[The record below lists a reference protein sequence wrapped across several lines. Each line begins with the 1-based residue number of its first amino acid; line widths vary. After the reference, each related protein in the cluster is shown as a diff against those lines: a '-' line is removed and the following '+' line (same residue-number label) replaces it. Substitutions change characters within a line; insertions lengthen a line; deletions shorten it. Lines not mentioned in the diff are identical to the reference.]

1 MQFDLITQLHER
13 FFISPEQVEK
23 LIDTVQLAL
32 ISKQKTV
39 ENSKLIIIGGHE
51 GSFKDNIQ
59 KIALKELSNNALV
72 LSKEDLR
79 EYHPNY
85 TEIQTHYPDM
95 LRHFTDDLAKT
106 LLLNLE
112 NQAIERRIN
121 VVLEASLGNYEAIIQ
136 KINQYKHHQYEIDLK
151 IVSINKMFS
160 YLNSEE
166 TYEQMIISGNLGR
179 NISKQHHDKNY
190 EAIETTLQKIKQ
202 KDLLD
207 DVEVYK
213 VKILEKDSRFESK
226 VVPLTDDKNKFADA
240 YLQERN
246 RDFTDIELSFLK
258 EKAQTVLNMKI
269 KREANFLEKVRFDAN
284 FKLILEGKGMNGLRK
299 EKGIKS

>member
-136 KINQYKHHQYEIDLK
+136 KINQYKHHRYEIDLK

-166 TYEQMIISGNLGR
+166 TYEQMIIAGNLGR
-179 NISKQHHDKNY
+179 NISKQHHNKNY